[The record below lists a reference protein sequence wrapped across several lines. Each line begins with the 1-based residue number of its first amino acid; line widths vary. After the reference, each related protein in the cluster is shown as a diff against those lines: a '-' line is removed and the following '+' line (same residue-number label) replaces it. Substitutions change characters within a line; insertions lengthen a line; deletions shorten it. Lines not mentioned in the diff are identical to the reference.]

1 MYSLSGPVPMDHG
14 FPDLKN
20 LGPVRRAA
28 EIPIPREP
36 IRKVHRRLPI
46 WETKSPNGAWNSH
59 TGQEVIRLS
68 Y

>member
-1 MYSLSGPVPMDHG
+1 
-14 FPDLKN
+14 
-20 LGPVRRAA
+20 
-28 EIPIPREP
+28 
-36 IRKVHRRLPI
+36 VHRRFPI